1 MHAKN
6 SYQVDALL
14 MKMMPNDWNRIWIH
28 ENNEFLLDMCST
40 DENDDSSDRIWI
52 D

>member
-1 MHAKN
+1 
-6 SYQVDALL
+6 
-14 MKMMPNDWNRIWIH
+14 MKMTPNELNRSWSH

-40 DENDDSSDRIWI
+40 DENDDSSNSIWI